1 MGRYLSPISCYSG
14 TGCPWAFLKS
24 YAAMNEPVP
33 PIAGS
38 AALSSILP
46 DKVACQDCSLFQ
58 LCLPVGI
65 DQNDL
70 AEVDRIIKR
79 RRPIRRGDQL
89 FITGEKFRSIYAV
102 RSGSLKTSVLTEDG
116 REQVTGFFLPGE
128 IVGLDAIA
136 TGAHTCAA
144 RALETTSVCEIPY
157 DELETIGARIPSLPR
172 QLLRIMSREM
182 HHDQLLLLL
191 LGKRS
196 ADERLA
202 AFLFSLSQRFGLRG
216 YSPNE
221 FNLSMSRNDIGNYL
235 GLAVETV
242 SRLFSRLQE
251 EGVLAVRSR
260 HVRLCDM
267 DRLRVLASI

>member
-1 MGRYLSPISCYSG
+1 ME
-14 TGCPWAFLKS
+14 S
-24 YAAMNEPVP
+24 YAAMNEPVSTKVTVL
-33 PIAGS
+33 AQNHLAS
-38 AALSSILP
+38 

-65 DQNDL
+65 DQSDL

-79 RRPIRRGDQL
+79 RRPTQRGDQL
-89 FITGEKFRSIYAV
+89 FATGDKFRSIYAV

-116 REQVTGFFLPGE
+116 SEQVTGFFLPGE

-136 TGAHTCAA
+136 TGVHTCVA

-216 YSPNE
+216 YSPSE

-251 EGVLAVRSR
+251 DGILEVHSR
-260 HVRLCDM
+260 HVQLRDISRLQA
-267 DRLRVLASI
+267 LAGL

>member
-1 MGRYLSPISCYSG
+1 MNHLDLNLTNADTLAAPAQG
-14 TGCPWAFLKS
+14 T
-24 YAAMNEPVP
+24 
-33 PIAGS
+33 
-38 AALSSILP
+38 
-46 DKVACQDCSLFQ
+46 VACQDCSLFQ

-65 DQNDL
+65 DPNDL
-70 AEVDRIIKR
+70 AEVDRIIRR
-79 RRPIRRGDQL
+79 RRPIQGSDHLFRAGD
-89 FITGEKFRSIYAV
+89 KFHALYAV

-128 IVGLDAIA
+128 IVGLDAID
-136 TGAHTCAA
+136 TGEHTCAA
-144 RALETTSVCEIPY
+144 RALETTGVGEIPY

-182 HHDQLLLLL
+182 RHDQLLLLL

-202 AFLFSLSQRFGLRG
+202 AFLFSLSQRFGMRG
-216 YSPNE
+216 YSSSE
-221 FNLSMSRNDIGNYL
+221 FNLSMSRNDIANYL

-251 EGVLAVRSR
+251 EGILMVRGR
-260 HVRLCDM
+260 HVRLCDLA
-267 DRLRVLASI
+267 RLRALAGV

>member
-1 MGRYLSPISCYSG
+1 
-14 TGCPWAFLKS
+14 
-24 YAAMNEPVP
+24 MNEPVSKRAP
-33 PIAGS
+33 FVAQSHP
-38 AALSSILP
+38 LP
-46 DKVACQDCSLFQ
+46 GKVACQDCSLFQ

-65 DQNDL
+65 DQGDL

-79 RRPIRRGDQL
+79 RRPSQRGDKL
-89 FITGEKFRSIYAV
+89 FATGDKFRSIYAV

-128 IVGLDAIA
+128 IVGLDAIG
-136 TGAHTCAA
+136 TGAHTCVA

-191 LGKRS
+191 LGKHS

-251 EGVLAVRSR
+251 DGILAVRSR
-260 HVRLCDM
+260 HVQLLDLARLQA
-267 DRLRVLASI
+267 LAGL

>member
-1 MGRYLSPISCYSG
+1 MNKPVSDCSHIVDRG
-14 TGCPWAFLKS
+14 AF
-24 YAAMNEPVP
+24 P
-33 PIAGS
+33 PG
-38 AALSSILP
+38 
-46 DKVACQDCSLFQ
+46 KVACQDCSLFQ

-65 DQNDL
+65 DQGDL
-70 AEVDRIIKR
+70 AEVDRIIER
-79 RRPIRRGDQL
+79 RRPIQRADPLFTTGD
-89 FITGEKFRSIYAV
+89 KFRSIFAV

-136 TGAHTCAA
+136 TAVHTCTA

-157 DELETIGARIPSLPR
+157 DELEAVGARIPSLPR

-202 AFLFSLSQRFGLRG
+202 AFLVSLSQRFGLRG

-251 EGVLAVRSR
+251 DGILAVHSR
-260 HVRLCDM
+260 HVQLRDLVRLQT
-267 DRLRVLASI
+267 LAGI

>member
-1 MGRYLSPISCYSG
+1 MVGRASASRYYME
-14 TGCPWAFLKS
+14 S
-24 YAAMNEPVP
+24 YAAMNEPVSN
-33 PIAGS
+33 ISGS
-38 AALSSILP
+38 AILANQQP
-46 DKVACQDCSLFQ
+46 GKVACQDCSLFQ

-70 AEVDRIIKR
+70 AEVDRIIQR
-79 RRPIRRGDQL
+79 RRPIRRGDPL
-89 FITGEKFRSIYAV
+89 FVTGDKFHSIYAV
-102 RSGSLKTSVLTEDG
+102 RSGSLKTSVLIEDG
-116 REQVTGFFLPGE
+116 REQVTGFFLQGE
-128 IVGLDAIA
+128 IVGLDAIG
-136 TGAHTCAA
+136 TGEHTCTA
-144 RALETTSVCEIPY
+144 RALETTGVCEIPY
-157 DELETIGARIPSLPR
+157 DEIETLGVRIPSLPR

-251 EGVLAVRSR
+251 DGILVVRSR
-260 HVRLCDM
+260 HVQLRDIA
-267 DRLRVLASI
+267 RLRALAGI

>member
-1 MGRYLSPISCYSG
+1 ME
-14 TGCPWAFLKS
+14 F
-24 YAAMNEPVP
+24 YAAMNEP
-33 PIAGS
+33 ISTITTAETQGD
-38 AALSSILP
+38 LP
-46 DKVACQDCSLFQ
+46 LGKVACQDCSLFQ

-65 DQNDL
+65 DQANL

-79 RRPIRRGDQL
+79 RRPIQRSDQL
-89 FITGEKFRSIYAV
+89 FASGDMFRSIYAV
-102 RSGSLKTSVLTEDG
+102 RSGSLKTSVLTQDG

-136 TGAHTCAA
+136 TGEHTCTA

-202 AFLFSLSQRFGLRG
+202 TFLFSLSQRFGLRG
-216 YSPNE
+216 YSPSE

-251 EGVLAVRSR
+251 DGILVVHSR
-260 HVRLCDM
+260 HVQLCDIS
-267 DRLRVLASI
+267 RLQALAGL

>member
-1 MGRYLSPISCYSG
+1 
-14 TGCPWAFLKS
+14 
-24 YAAMNEPVP
+24 MNKPVANS
-33 PIAGS
+33 AGS
-38 AALSSILP
+38 VALSGQP
-46 DKVACQDCSLFQ
+46 AGKVACQDCSLFQ

-65 DQNDL
+65 DQDDL

-79 RRPIRRGDQL
+79 RRPIQRGDLL
-89 FITGEKFRSIYAV
+89 FAAGDRFHSLYAV
-102 RSGSLKTSVLTEDG
+102 RSGSLKTSVLTADG
-116 REQVTGFFLPGE
+116 REQVTAFFLPGE
-128 IVGLDAIA
+128 IVGLDAIG
-136 TGAHTCAA
+136 TGEHTCAA

-157 DELETIGARIPSLPR
+157 DELEAIGAHIPSLPR
-172 QLLRIMSREM
+172 QLLRSMSREM

-216 YSPNE
+216 YSPIE

-251 EGVLAVRSR
+251 DGILMVRSR
-260 HVRLCDM
+260 HVQLRDMPRLQT
-267 DRLRVLASI
+267 LAGI

>member
-1 MGRYLSPISCYSG
+1 MESH
-14 TGCPWAFLKS
+14 
-24 YAAMNEPVP
+24 AAMNEPVSN
-33 PIAGS
+33 IAS
-38 AALSSILP
+38 AAALTILQSG
-46 DKVACQDCSLFQ
+46 KVACQDCSLFQ

-89 FITGEKFRSIYAV
+89 FVTGDKFRSIYAV

-116 REQVTGFFLPGE
+116 RELVTGFFLPGE
-128 IVGLDAIA
+128 IVGLDAIG
-136 TGAHTCAA
+136 TGEHTCGA

-157 DELETIGARIPSLPR
+157 DELEAIGARIPSLPR

-251 EGVLAVRSR
+251 DGILAVRSR
-260 HVRLCDM
+260 HVRLLDIQN
-267 DRLRVLASI
+267 LRTLAGV

>member
-1 MGRYLSPISCYSG
+1 MESN
-14 TGCPWAFLKS
+14 
-24 YAAMNEPVP
+24 AAMNEPVST
-33 PIAGS
+33 ITTVEVQGH
-38 AALSSILP
+38 LLP
-46 DKVACQDCSLFQ
+46 GKVACQDCSLFQ

-65 DQNDL
+65 DQADL
-70 AEVDRIIKR
+70 AEVDSIIKR
-79 RRPIRRGDQL
+79 HRPIQRGDQL
-89 FITGEKFRSIYAV
+89 FASGDKFRSIYAV

-128 IVGLDAIA
+128 IVGLDAIG
-136 TGAHTCAA
+136 TDEHTCTA
-144 RALETTSVCEIPY
+144 RALETTGVCEIPY
-157 DELETIGARIPSLPR
+157 DELESIGERIPSLPR

-182 HHDQLLLLL
+182 HHDQLMLLL

-202 AFLFSLSQRFGLRG
+202 AFLFSLSQRFDLRG

-251 EGVLAVRSR
+251 DGILLVHSR
-260 HVRLCDM
+260 HVQLRDIARLQA
-267 DRLRVLASI
+267 LAGI

>member
-1 MGRYLSPISCYSG
+1 
-14 TGCPWAFLKS
+14 
-24 YAAMNEPVP
+24 MNEPDLNSSTVDQTH
-33 PIAGS
+33 
-38 AALSSILP
+38 LSP
-46 DKVACQDCSLFQ
+46 GKVACQDCSLFQ

-65 DQNDL
+65 DQSDL
-70 AEVDRIIKR
+70 SELDRIIKR
-79 RRPIRRGDQL
+79 RRPIQRGDRL
-89 FITGEKFRSIYAV
+89 FSTGDKFRSIYAV

-128 IVGLDAIA
+128 IVGLDAIG
-136 TGAHTCAA
+136 TGVHTCAA
-144 RALETTSVCEIPY
+144 LALETTGVCEIPY
-157 DELETIGARIPSLPR
+157 EELEAIGARIPSLPR
-172 QLLRIMSREM
+172 QLLRIMSRDM

-191 LGKRS
+191 IGKRS

-202 AFLFSLSQRFGLRG
+202 AFLCSLSQRFGLRG

-251 EGVLAVRSR
+251 DGTLVVRSR
-260 HVRLCDM
+260 HVQLRDITRLHS
-267 DRLRVLASI
+267 LAGI

>member
-1 MGRYLSPISCYSG
+1 MHKPDSKTTDSAVLASPPSG
-14 TGCPWAFLKS
+14 
-24 YAAMNEPVP
+24 
-33 PIAGS
+33 
-38 AALSSILP
+38 
-46 DKVACQDCSLFQ
+46 KVACQDCSLFQ

-79 RRPIRRGDQL
+79 QRPIQRGAPL
-89 FITGEKFRSIYAV
+89 FATGDKFRSIYAV
-102 RSGSLKTSVLTEDG
+102 RSGSLKTSVLIEDG

-128 IVGLDAIA
+128 MVGLDAI
-136 TGAHTCAA
+136 GSGVHTCTA

-157 DELETIGARIPSLPR
+157 DDLEAIGARIPSLPR

-202 AFLFSLSQRFGLRG
+202 AFLFSLSQRFALRG

-221 FNLSMSRNDIGNYL
+221 FNLSMSRNDIANYL

-251 EGVLAVRSR
+251 EGILVVHSR
-260 HVRLCDM
+260 HVQLRDVA
-267 DRLRVLASI
+267 RLRALAGIC

>member
-1 MGRYLSPISCYSG
+1 MESN
-14 TGCPWAFLKS
+14 
-24 YAAMNEPVP
+24 AAMNEPVST
-33 PIAGS
+33 ITTVEVQGH
-38 AALSSILP
+38 LLP
-46 DKVACQDCSLFQ
+46 GKVACQDCSLFQ

-65 DQNDL
+65 DQADL
-70 AEVDRIIKR
+70 AEVDSIIKR
-79 RRPIRRGDQL
+79 HRPIQRGDQL
-89 FITGEKFRSIYAV
+89 FASGDKFRSIYAV

-128 IVGLDAIA
+128 IVGLDAIG
-136 TGAHTCAA
+136 TDEHTCTA
-144 RALETTSVCEIPY
+144 RALETTGVCEIPY
-157 DELETIGARIPSLPR
+157 DELESIGERIPSLPR

-182 HHDQLLLLL
+182 HHDQLMLLL

-251 EGVLAVRSR
+251 DGILLVHSR
-260 HVRLCDM
+260 HVQLRDIARLQA
-267 DRLRVLASI
+267 LAGI

>member
-1 MGRYLSPISCYSG
+1 MN
-14 TGCPWAFLKS
+14 KS
-24 YAAMNEPVP
+24 VP
-33 PIAGS
+33 NIA
-38 AALSSILP
+38 SSTVLDNQP
-46 DKVACQDCSLFQ
+46 PGKVACQDCSLFQ

-65 DQNDL
+65 DQSDL

-79 RRPIRRGDQL
+79 RRPIPRGDQL
-89 FITGEKFRSIYAV
+89 FAAGDMFRSIFAV

-116 REQVTGFFLPGE
+116 RELVTGFFLPGE
-128 IVGLDAIA
+128 IVGLDAIG
-136 TGAHTCAA
+136 TGEHTCGA

-191 LGKRS
+191 LGKRN

-202 AFLFSLSQRFGLRG
+202 AFLCSLSLRFGLRG

-235 GLAVETV
+235 GMAVETV

-251 EGVLAVRSR
+251 DGNLVVRSR
-260 HVRLCDM
+260 HVQLRDIA
-267 DRLRVLASI
+267 RLRALAGI

>member
-1 MGRYLSPISCYSG
+1 
-14 TGCPWAFLKS
+14 
-24 YAAMNEPVP
+24 MNESDANIGTVVAQTLLTP
-33 PIAGS
+33 G
-38 AALSSILP
+38 
-46 DKVACQDCSLFQ
+46 KVACQDCSLFQ

-65 DQNDL
+65 DQCDL

-79 RRPIRRGDQL
+79 RRPTQRGDQL
-89 FITGEKFRSIYAV
+89 FLTGDKFRSIFAV
-102 RSGSLKTSVLTEDG
+102 HSGSLKTSVLTADG
-116 REQVTGFFLPGE
+116 CEQVTGFFLPGE

-136 TGAHTCAA
+136 TGTHTCAA

-202 AFLFSLSQRFGLRG
+202 TFLFSLSQRFGLRG

-251 EGVLAVRSR
+251 DGILVVHSR
-260 HVRLCDM
+260 HVQLRDIARLQG
-267 DRLRVLASI
+267 LAGV

>member
-1 MGRYLSPISCYSG
+1 MESYAVMNKPVSNNTTVVVHAHLSPG
-14 TGCPWAFLKS
+14 R
-24 YAAMNEPVP
+24 
-33 PIAGS
+33 
-38 AALSSILP
+38 
-46 DKVACQDCSLFQ
+46 VACQDCSLFQ

-65 DQNDL
+65 DQDDL

-79 RRPIRRGDQL
+79 RRPIARGDQL
-89 FITGEKFRSIYAV
+89 FASGDKFRSIYAV

-116 REQVTGFFLPGE
+116 RELVTGFFLPGE
-128 IVGLDAIA
+128 IVGLDAIG
-136 TGAHTCAA
+136 TGEHTCGA
-144 RALETTSVCEIPY
+144 RALETTGVCEIPY

-202 AFLFSLSQRFGLRG
+202 AFLLSLSQRFGLRG

-251 EGVLAVRSR
+251 DGTLVVRSR
-260 HVRLCDM
+260 HVRLLDIQH
-267 DRLRVLASI
+267 LHALAGV